1 MAQVTLGT
9 GRRASHSKAEGKA
22 QSGDPTGQRSE
33 QEGAPP
39 HPQVLTWN
47 TPAGRHGA
55 GTVCSPRATML
66 LMSRA
71 RCENHAERPRGRRC
85 TCSRE
90 AAEPALALATVSES
104 PPCGEQ
110 CGPIREEF
118 SSLLPLTLRIMDP
131 PHPSRLLSMARQDF
145 TASVQLCPTSPPS
158 PMALQECRPRA
169 HHQQDRNK
177 RAFFLMEKK

>member
-47 TPAGRHGA
+47 APAGRHGA

-85 TCSRE
+85 ACSRE

-131 PHPSRLLSMARQDF
+131 PRPPACSAWRGRTSRPACSSARRHHHLPWPSKSAG
-145 TASVQLCPTSPPS
+145 
-158 PMALQECRPRA
+158 QELITNRTEI
-169 HHQQDRNK
+169 NEL
-177 RAFFLMEKK
+177 FF

>member
-9 GRRASHSKAEGKA
+9 GRRGSHSKAGGKA
-22 QSGDPTGQRSE
+22 QSGDPAGQRSE
-33 QEGAPP
+33 QEGTPP

-110 CGPIREEF
+110 CGPIRE
-118 SSLLPLTLRIMDP
+118 
-131 PHPSRLLSMARQDF
+131 DF
-145 TASVQLCPTSPPS
+145 LPTSSYFAHNGPSAALRPAQHGAAGLHGQRAALPDVTAISHGPPRVPAKSSS
-158 PMALQECRPRA
+158 PTEP
-169 HHQQDRNK
+169 K
-177 RAFFLMEKK
+177 